1 MDMFFRTLLIYGM
14 ILIGMRLMGK
24 REVGELTPI
33 DLVVSLM
40 IAELG
45 VLIIEDKSIG
55 LVKGLIPIFTL
66 VGVEILVSYLSL
78 KNDTIRKLV
87 NGTPS
92 VLIKNGKIMTE
103 EMRHNRYTTH
113 DLLTQLREKDIFN
126 ISDVEFAVLETSG
139 ELTVVPKSQ
148 KRNLTPEDLGLE
160 TGYEGLP
167 IVLIE
172 DGGINYTALEEV
184 NLDKQWLTTELKK
197 RMIDDIS
204 EVLILAIE
212 TDGNLYLST
221 K

>member
-1 MDMFFRTLLIYGM
+1 MDMFFRTLLIYFM
-14 ILIGMRLMGK
+14 ILISMRLMGK
-24 REVGELTPI
+24 REIGELTPI

-55 LVKGLIPIFTL
+55 LIKGIIPIFTL

-78 KNDTIRKLV
+78 KNDLVRKWV
-87 NGTPS
+87 NGTPA
-92 VLIKNGKIMTE
+92 VLIKNGKIIKE
-103 EMRHNRYTTH
+103 EMKKNRYTTH

-139 ELTVVPKSQ
+139 ELTVIPKSQ
-148 KRNLTPEDLGLE
+148 KRSLTPEDLGLD
-160 TGYEGLP
+160 TDYEGLP
-167 IVLIE
+167 VVLIE
-172 DGGINYTALEEV
+172 DGKINQVALENV
-184 NLDKQWLTTELKK
+184 SLDKKWLTEELKK
-197 RMIDDIS
+197 RKIDDIS
-204 EVLILAIE
+204 EVLILALE

>member
-148 KRNLTPEDLGLE
+148 KRNLTPENLGLE

-184 NLDKQWLTTELKK
+184 DLDKKWLTTELKK

>member
-1 MDMFFRTLLIYGM
+1 MDMFFRTLLIYFM
-14 ILIGMRLMGK
+14 ILVGMRLMGK
-24 REVGELTPI
+24 REIGELTPI

-45 VLIIEDKSIG
+45 VLIIEDKNIG
-55 LVKGLIPIFTL
+55 LVKGIIPIFTL
-66 VGVEILVSYLSL
+66 VGVEMLISYLSL
-78 KNDTIRKLV
+78 KNDVIRKLV

-92 VLIKNGKIMTE
+92 VLIKNGEIMKE
-103 EMRHNRYTTH
+103 EMRRNRYTTH

-139 ELTVVPKSQ
+139 ELTVIPKSQ

-160 TGYEGLP
+160 TEYEGLP

-172 DGGINYTALEEV
+172 DGSINYNALEEV

-197 RMIDDIS
+197 RMIADIS

-212 TDGNLYLST
+212 TNGNLYLST

>member
-1 MDMFFRTLLIYGM
+1 
-14 ILIGMRLMGK
+14 MGK
-24 REVGELTPI
+24 REIGELTPI

-45 VLIIEDKSIG
+45 VLIIEDKNIG
-55 LVKGLIPIFTL
+55 LVKGIIPIFTL
-66 VGVEILVSYLSL
+66 VGVEMLISYLSL
-78 KNDTIRKLV
+78 KNDVIRKLV

-92 VLIKNGKIMTE
+92 VLIKNGEIMKE
-103 EMRHNRYTTH
+103 EMRRNRYTTH

-139 ELTVVPKSQ
+139 ELTVIPKSQ

-160 TGYEGLP
+160 TEYEGLP

-172 DGGINYTALEEV
+172 DGSINYNALEEV

-197 RMIDDIS
+197 RMIADIS

-212 TDGNLYLST
+212 TNGNLYLST